1 MLHAYVDGELD
12 AMSSLEVEKH
22 IQACPQCR
30 QTYRNL
36 SVLKEAVTASAPY
49 FKAPAHLRRSIIAAT
64 SKQVA
69 SEEPSL
75 APPWSWCWSNLT
87 AGLAMAACLVLG
99 FFAALQVHQHSAR
112 DLLLGEL
119 TASHV
124 RSLLATHLM
133 DVAST
138 DQHTVKP
145 WFDGK
150 LDFAPPVKDLAE
162 SG

>member
-1 MLHAYVDGELD
+1 LRSRKLPMNCQEIQTMLHAYGDGELD

-22 IQACPQCR
+22 IQACPKCR

-75 APPWSWCWSNLT
+75 RLHGPGAGATSPPDSRWP
-87 AGLAMAACLVLG
+87 LA
-99 FFAALQVHQHSAR
+99 
-112 DLLLGEL
+112 
-119 TASHV
+119 
-124 RSLLATHLM
+124 
-133 DVAST
+133 
-138 DQHTVKP
+138 
-145 WFDGK
+145 
-150 LDFAPPVKDLAE
+150 
-162 SG
+162 